1 MVANLTFAKKGGAD
15 MEDAS
20 MKAQGLRKRLLDAV
34 DRDTEAFNRVM
45 EAFRLPRKSDDEKSA
60 RKLAI
65 AEATKGAARV
75 PLEVM
80 EMSVEVLELALL
92 VAEKGNPGSITDAGV
107 GGLMGRACA
116 AGAHYNVLINLQG
129 LGDDAFVEETRA
141 AGDALHRKA
150 EDLAARIDALLGESL
165 G

>member
-1 MVANLTFAKKGGAD
+1 
-15 MEDAS
+15 

-45 EAFRLPRKSDDEKSA
+45 AAFRMPRMSEGDRKA
-60 RKLAI
+60 RKEAI

-80 EMSVEVLELALL
+80 QMGVEALELALL
-92 VAEKGNPGSITDAGV
+92 VAEKGNRGSITDAGV
-107 GGLMGRACA
+107 GGLMGRACV

-129 LGDDAFVEETRA
+129 LGDEAFVDEMRTSSKTLR
-141 AGDALHRKA
+141 DRA
-150 EDLAARIDALLGESL
+150 EDLAARIDATLEESL